1 MYPQFKDYNEVKV
14 TLFFKESYVVSNIH
28 KTYSSNDNAHLQSLS
43 VAVPSAG
50 DKSKAGCTGTLSLVD
65 YKNELFTKFI
75 TYQTENK
82 GESVQIPLKI
92 SISCFSRKVDYE
104 GVIDKWTLSFNGAV
118 PTIEV
123 EWKQFPIFKSSA
135 ELNGTYVNPSGF
147 IDAAVDLLKH
157 NNMPKKV
164 VYVDSNGSTHE
175 QSEFDNLFEF
185 LYPDNIGY
193 VLFNAQQYKSGIA
206 TRGTIYAA
214 LEFFMEKVK
223 LKSDSD
229 PDNPTKLTYAY
240 NYSTQTFEIRNW
252 VGNNK
257 SVSNKSDDNSI
268 TDFVFVLNGSK
279 PAYSTPKEF
288 GGKCVIPMT
297 SFSFSVDQSNAIL
310 MYSINANPNGTIATK
325 AGGGVVATNASS
337 KGASSAIYDNAN
349 DSGDIQIS
357 FDCYNV
363 MSFDVNNPKIKINIR
378 IFTEFGE
385 EHPIT
390 RVEMNRFATVQSV
403 SYDLSGAVI
412 KASVK
417 ATLVFNSDNKEVTKN
432 DDQEDAAIETASGDN
447 KDETNNTQ
455 AEPTGSTSS
464 GQSVS

>member
-82 GESVQIPLKI
+82 GKSVQIPLKI

-123 EWKQFPIFKSSA
+123 DWKQFPIFKSSS
-135 ELNGTYVNPSGF
+135 ELNGTYINPSGF
-147 IDAAVDLLKH
+147 IDAAVGLLKH
-157 NNMPKKV
+157 NDMPKKV
-164 VYVDSNGSTHE
+164 VYIDANGSTHE
-175 QSEFDNLFEF
+175 QSEFDSLFEF
-185 LYPDNIGY
+185 LYPENIGY
-193 VLFNAQQYKSGIA
+193 VLFNAQQYKNGIA

-214 LEFFMEKVK
+214 LEFFIEKIK

-229 PDNPTKLTYAY
+229 PNKLTKLTYSY

-257 SVSNKSDDNSI
+257 GVSNKSDDNSI

-297 SFSFSVDQSNAIL
+297 SFSFSIDQSNAIL

-325 AGGGVVATNASS
+325 TGGGAVATNVSS
-337 KGASSAIYDNAN
+337 EETSSAIAGDAN
-349 DSGDIQIS
+349 KGSSGNIQLS
-357 FDCYNV
+357 FDCYNI
-363 MSFDVNNPKIKINIR
+363 MSFDVNNPDIKINLR

-390 RVEMNRFATVQSV
+390 KVEMNRFATVQSV

-417 ATLVFNSDNKEVTKN
+417 ATLVFNDEKEVEKN
-432 DDQEDAAIETASGDN
+432 NSQESAATENASGDN
-447 KDETNNTQ
+447 KDQNT
-455 AEPTGSTSS
+455 A
-464 GQSVS
+464 